1 MSLVKW
7 LVVALLACML
17 VVSSAALAGRGDP
30 QEKIVPADQARAK
43 AMLLRS
49 ADFSPVFTATPPSDV
64 AKDVYCEA
72 LDESDLTITG
82 EAESPSFQGGVEL
95 GSSLAQVYESRAD
108 SSASWRRGTSA
119 AGEKCAQDSFRKRF
133 QKNGVSLESFRRLA
147 FPRFAERSIAYRLTA
162 SSQGVRV
169 YFDVV
174 VLKQS
179 RAQAALLLGSGL
191 APMPKAEELRLTR
204 SVAGR
209 MAKAMRG
216 SS

>member
-1 MSLVKW
+1 
-7 LVVALLACML
+7 
-17 VVSSAALAGRGDP
+17 
-30 QEKIVPADQARAK
+30 
-43 AMLLRS
+43 
-49 ADFSPVFTATPPSDV
+49 
-64 AKDVYCEA
+64 
-72 LDESDLTITG
+72 
-82 EAESPSFQGGVEL
+82 
-95 GSSLAQVYESRAD
+95 VYESRAD
-108 SSASWRRGTSA
+108 SSASWRRRTSA
-119 AGEKCAQDSFRKRF
+119 AGEKCARDAFRKRF
-133 QKNGVSLESFRRLA
+133 QKEGVSLESFRRMA

-209 MAKAMRG
+209 MAKAMSGG
-216 SS
+216 S